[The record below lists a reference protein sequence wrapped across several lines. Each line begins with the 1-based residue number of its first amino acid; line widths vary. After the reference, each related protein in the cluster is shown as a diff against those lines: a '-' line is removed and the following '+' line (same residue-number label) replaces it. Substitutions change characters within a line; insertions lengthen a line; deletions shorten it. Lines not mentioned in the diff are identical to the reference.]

1 MENEKIEVAVIT
13 SFILRGIAIGYA
25 DFTNSG
31 VYVFLFLRRTRD
43 FPNDLCP
50 MYYYSL
56 QQALCSNAANAA
68 NFFNY

>member
-1 MENEKIEVAVIT
+1 MENEKIEVAFIT
-13 SFILRGIAIGYA
+13 SFILREIAIGYA

-31 VYVFLFLRRTRD
+31 VYVFLFLRWIRD
-43 FPNDLCP
+43 FPNDFYP

-56 QQALCSNAANAA
+56 QQAMCSNAA